1 MRLTKCLSGAVAL
14 SALTFSASA
23 SAQQGLAAVGPTNP
37 EHGFPDWYEDH
48 NGLRLD
54 ACITDTVLCLLDG
67 PPPTLIDPNLPF
79 PDNYGG
85 VWSDH
90 TFFAMAEASMPT
102 NNGGQA
108 LLVLTVQGGFLN
120 DAGPVDGEQE
130 VFTRFRV
137 RVDNLIPGSNYT
149 VTTPYGIYN
158 FIAQN
163 AGVRGINFTED
174 AGRGVPGVF
183 DGALGG
189 QIGPFVMWDSD
200 LPILDA
206 QGREYL
212 GNPTIEHTITG
223 SPFGTNFFRIEGP
236 SVGGPGVN
244 SIQTDLF
251 AVIGLKSGVIEPPP
265 VAPVASFTS
274 APNSGTAPLNVS
286 FTDTSTGTITSWLW
300 NFGDGSTSALQH
312 PAHAYAAGTFS
323 VSLTVTGPGGS
334 NTATATNL
342 VAVTEPPVG
351 NALTLALP
359 VPGTAGVPNTLTV
372 TGATPGRVV
381 GVYTG
386 QVLGASIV
394 NQGSCGGIP
403 LGLGRPFRLAG
414 RAAANA
420 AGVAVIGVTPPATS
434 AGKLFHF
441 QAIEPF
447 SCRTSNVVSDRL

>member
-1 MRLTKCLSGAVAL
+1 MRLNKSLVGVSAL
-14 SALTFSASA
+14 SALALSASS

-37 EHGFPDWYEDH
+37 EHGFPEWYEDLG
-48 NGLRLD
+48 GLRLD
-54 ACITDTVLCLLDG
+54 ACITDTTLCLLDTL
-67 PPPTLIDPNLPF
+67 PPVLIDPNLPF
-79 PDNYGG
+79 PDNFGG

-90 TFFAMAEASMPT
+90 TFFHMAEASMPT

-137 RVDNLIPGSNYT
+137 RVDNLIPGANYT
-149 VTTPYGIYN
+149 VTTPYGVYN

-183 DGALGG
+183 SGALGG
-189 QIGPFVMWDSD
+189 EVGPFVMWDSD
-200 LPILDA
+200 LPIVDA

-223 SPFGTNFFRIEGP
+223 SPFGTNFFRIDGP

-244 SIQTDLF
+244 RVETDLF
-251 AVIGLKSGVIEPPP
+251 AVIGLKSAVVEPPP
-265 VAPVASFTS
+265 PAPVANFSS
-274 APNSGTAPLNVS
+274 APNSGVAPLNVA
-286 FTDTSTGTITSWLW
+286 FTDASTGTITSWSW
-300 NFGDGSTSALQH
+300 NFGDATSSTLQN
-312 PAHAYAAGTFS
+312 PTHAYAAGTFS

-334 NTATATNL
+334 NTLTKTNL
-342 VAVTEPPVG
+342 VAVTEPPVA
-351 NALTLALP
+351 NPLVLALP
-359 VPGTAGVPNTLTV
+359 VPGSAGVPNSLTV

-386 QVLGASIV
+386 QVLGAAIV
-394 NQGSCGGIP
+394 NQGNCGGIP
-403 LGLGRPFRLAG
+403 IGIGRPFRLAG
-414 RAAANA
+414 RAVANA
-420 AGVAVIGVTPPATS
+420 AGTAVVPVSPPATS

-441 QAIEPF
+441 QAVEPA
-447 SCRTSNVVSDRL
+447 SCRTSNVVSDIL